1 MMKLHV
7 QKGLLS
13 AAIAATALASAGS
26 AGAAGQGADKEK
38 QQSNGSSQPSD
49 SPGGEGNTNIT
60 LAERAG
66 SKDAPRDKDAKD
78 AKKEDED
85 HLFYAGVDFVV
96 GTAQTPTVSVPSTST
111 GFPTSPVIATTKVTS
126 YSFLFNGGIEFTEGF
141 QVRFQVPLA
150 NASIFAPDDHRS
162 VGAFGNVELEP
173 EGRIKLADG
182 LHLKLGLGIALP
194 TAQGGEIPGTA
205 AAIPSSGSGTGTGS
219 GIDYSAYDRYAAQ
232 RTASAVRGYEEDAL
246 FEPSHLGIVPK
257 ITLAWA
263 SDSIRIDPWIKL
275 ENLIS
280 TESGGK
286 FIDELVFG
294 VNLGYRASRA
304 FEPGV
309 RVWATVPVSNAD
321 FTTVAVAEPQLLFH
335 FRPVDVSAGVIL
347 PFAGP
352 LTSPYDIGVR
362 LAAGLR
368 F

>member
-7 QKGLLS
+7 QTGLLS
-13 AAIAATALASAGS
+13 AAFAATVLASAGS
-26 AGAAGQGADKEK
+26 AGAAGQGTPKEK
-38 QQSNGSSQPSD
+38 QQSNGSSQASE
-49 SPGGEGNTNIT
+49 SPGGEGNVSVT
-60 LAERAG
+60 LAERSG
-66 SKDAPRDKDAKD
+66 SKDAPKDKD
-78 AKKEDED
+78 AKKEDDE
-85 HLFYAGVDFVV
+85 HPFYAGVDFVV
-96 GTAQTPTVSVPSTST
+96 GTAHTPTVSVPTSST
-111 GFPTSPVIATTKVTS
+111 GFPTSPVLATTKVTS
-126 YSFLFNGGIEFTEGF
+126 YSFLFNAGVEITEGF
-141 QVRFQVPLA
+141 EVRLRVPLA
-150 NASIFAPDDHRS
+150 NATIFAPDDRRGAS
-162 VGAFGNVELEP
+162 AFGNVELEP
-173 EGRIKLADG
+173 EGRIKLAEG

-205 AAIPSSGSGTGTGS
+205 AAIPSSGSGTGPGS
-219 GIDYSAYDRYAAQ
+219 GIDYSAYDRFASQRAA
-232 RTASAVRGYEEDAL
+232 AMVRGYEEDAL

-263 SDSIRIDPWIKL
+263 SDAIRIDPWIKL

-309 RVWATVPVSNAD
+309 RVWANVPVSNAD
-321 FTTVAVAEPQLLFH
+321 FTAVAVAEPQLLFH
-335 FRPVDVSAGVIL
+335 FRPVDLSAGVIL

-352 LTSPYDIGVR
+352 LTSPYDVGVR
-362 LAAGLR
+362 LAAGFR